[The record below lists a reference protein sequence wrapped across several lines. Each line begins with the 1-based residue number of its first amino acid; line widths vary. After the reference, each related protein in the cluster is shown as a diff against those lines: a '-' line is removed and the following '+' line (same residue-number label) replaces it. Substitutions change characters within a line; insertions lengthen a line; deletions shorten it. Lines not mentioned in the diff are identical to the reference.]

1 MQTDLSAAYDTIDH
15 KILLDKLDYYGVRGP
30 SLNLLDSYL
39 TNRCQ
44 FTSIDTYDSD
54 LVDSLDCSVIQG
66 SKLSSLLY
74 IIYTNEVPYLHKF
87 LTNTNLN
94 DLYNKFTNY
103 KFKDLLDNVKNFVID
118 HLTVNYIDDSTNII
132 SCDNYDSFIKY
143 LICYYGLIK

>member
-1 MQTDLSAAYDTIDH
+1 M
-15 KILLDKLDYYGVRGP
+15 
-30 SLNLLDSYL
+30 
-39 TNRCQ
+39 TNRSQ
-44 FTSIDTYDSD
+44 YTSIDTYDSD

-87 LTNTNLN
+87 LTDTNLN

-118 HLTVNYIDDSTNII
+118 HLTIYIDDSTNII
-132 SCDNYDSFIKY
+132 SCDNAVKLIKY
-143 LICYYGLIK
+143 LTFYYGLIHFFMTSIN